1 MSADLRERLM
11 EIVNKHDYEYDGVR
25 SIDPEHIAIA
35 AYRMALDDA
44 ARRCEDERDSYAIG
58 SEERHIAFHC
68 AAAVRALAEGL

>member
-1 MSADLRERLM
+1 MTTTRERLM
-11 EIVNKHDYEYDGVR
+11 ALADNLSHRDWADSAQRVAD
-25 SIDPEHIAIA
+25 A

-44 ARRCEDERDSYAIG
+44 ARRCEEERDSYAIG